1 MFDSLKATH
10 RHPFIIGTQHAMC
23 VSMRVCACVCVCMC
37 YDQHAATVSGM
48 VSGRIKKPSAAA
60 TKQWARQ
67 VRRQQRAQEQ
77 SDDDSPQPAAQTTT
91 LHWQR
96 SNLGS
101 NQRASATSTLLAAI
115 HMQDKADKYI
125 DRILRKQGG
134 RLHKLKAVPVA
145 SASLQAS
152 KASQRGSQHATNSV
166 MAELQA
172 LGRQQPE
179 NEDMYE
185 SEQDHYF
192 SEEDS

>member
-1 MFDSLKATH
+1 
-10 RHPFIIGTQHAMC
+10 
-23 VSMRVCACVCVCMC
+23 
-37 YDQHAATVSGM
+37 M
-48 VSGRIKKPSAAA
+48 VSGIVSGHIKKPSAAA

-67 VRRQQRAQEQ
+67 VRWQQRAQEQ
-77 SDDDSPQPAAQTTT
+77 SDDESPQPAAQTTS
-91 LHWQR
+91 LHRQR
-96 SNLGS
+96 SNL
-101 NQRASATSTLLAAI
+101 ATSSLLAAI
-115 HMQDKADKYI
+115 HKQDKADKYI

-152 KASQRGSQHATNSV
+152 KASQRGSQHATNGV

-179 NEDMYE
+179 NEDMYD

>member
-1 MFDSLKATH
+1 
-10 RHPFIIGTQHAMC
+10 MC
-23 VSMRVCACVCVCMC
+23 VCSCVCVCVCVCVC
-37 YDQHAATVSGM
+37 YDHHAATMYGM

-67 VRRQQRAQEQ
+67 VRWQQRAQEQ
-77 SDDDSPQPAAQTTT
+77 SDDDSPQPAAQTTS
-91 LHWQR
+91 LHRQR

-101 NQRASATSTLLAAI
+101 SQHSSQRASATSTLLAAI
-115 HMQDKADKYI
+115 HKQDKADKYI

-145 SASLQAS
+145 TASLQAS
-152 KASQRGSQHATNSV
+152 KASQRGSQHATNGV

-179 NEDMYE
+179 NEDVYD

-192 SEEDS
+192 SEDDA